1 MPGEDQGAIPVL
13 VPGCDTIA
21 DKADGQSRSEKA
33 NFPSPRSVGG
43 QGQSQMHSPIL
54 AERENGQNL
63 LGPFSARMNFSST
76 LKRKS
81 ISDG

>member
-1 MPGEDQGAIPVL
+1 MPGEDQGAIPVSA
-13 VPGCDTIA
+13 PGRDATA

-33 NFPSPRSVGG
+33 DLPSPRGGGG
-43 QGQSQMHSPIL
+43 QGQSQVRSPIL
-54 AERENGQNL
+54 AECENGQNL